1 MARRTADLFSQFEH
15 IRERMEQAYQRL
27 LGGPGSPGFCEPFM
41 EPPVDIYQTDT
52 DVVIQMEI
60 AGISEEEVALDV
72 EGSTLVIHGERK
84 PLSGRPG
91 RVYSQLEISQGPFR
105 RELILPVPVTPER
118 AQSSYKDGVLEI
130 VLPKASPP
138 SSRQLR
144 IVVR

>member
-60 AGISEEEVALDV
+60 AGISEEEVALEV

-84 PLSGRPG
+84 PLSGRPD

-144 IVVR
+144 ILVR

>member
-60 AGISEEEVALDV
+60 AGISEEEVELEV

-84 PLSGRPG
+84 PLSGRPD

>member
-60 AGISEEEVALDV
+60 AGISEEEVELDV
-72 EGSTLVIHGERK
+72 QGSTIVIHGERK
-84 PLSGRPG
+84 PLSGRPD

>member
-72 EGSTLVIHGERK
+72 EGSTIVIHGERK
-84 PLSGRPG
+84 PLSGRPD